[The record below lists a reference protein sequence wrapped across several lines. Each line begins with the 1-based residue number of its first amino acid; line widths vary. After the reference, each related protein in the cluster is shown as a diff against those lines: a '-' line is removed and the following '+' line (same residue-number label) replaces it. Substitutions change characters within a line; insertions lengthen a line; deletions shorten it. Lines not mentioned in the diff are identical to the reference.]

1 MDDKTRDLIQQT
13 AHELLAQLQ
22 ITGAGVEV
30 SEHDETILVTIE
42 SEESGLL
49 IGYHG
54 RTLEALQLLM
64 RQIVFKKTGTWIRL
78 TMSIGDYRARREEQL
93 KEIAEQAAEQVI
105 SEQEPLI
112 MDELTPAERR
122 IIHLALQNHEQVMSE
137 SEGEGRNRRLVIKL
151 KPQA

>member
-1 MDDKTRDLIQQT
+1 MDEKTRDLIQQT
-13 AHELLAQLQ
+13 THELLEQLE
-22 ITGAGVEV
+22 IKGAGVEV
-30 SEHDETILVTIE
+30 SEHEETILVTIE

-54 RTLEALQLLM
+54 RTLEALQLLL
-64 RQIVFKKTGTWIRL
+64 RQIVFKKTGVWIRL
-78 TMSIGDYRARREEQL
+78 TVSIGDYRARREEQL
-93 KEIAEQAAEQVI
+93 KEIAEQAAEQVVA
-105 SEQEPLI
+105 EQSPLI

-122 IIHLALQNHEQVMSE
+122 IIHLALQDHEQVMSE